1 MTRQAQNDVII
12 NSLQDQL
19 RDKPRAQELISNAFK
34 NWFSALVASALRQM
48 QAQEAQKAQQPEET
62 PQ

>member
-34 NWFSALVASALRQM
+34 NWFSALVTSALRQM
-48 QAQEAQKAQQPEET
+48 QAQTQQQMQQTEEA